1 MPKVAEAE
9 VSSVARYDFRAEP
22 PPNVP
27 VGAGAGSGGGNM
39 DDVLRRLGLLEDDV
53 SVIKTDVAGIAAQI
67 PGLATKADMMAVKA
81 EVAGIA
87 AQLPGMATKADL
99 MATNAVVA
107 GIAAQIPYLSTR
119 AQIGDLK
126 ASIIQWMVGTAIAI
140 AALVL
145 TIDKFVH

>member
-39 DDVLRRLGLLEDDV
+39 DDVLRRLGVLESDV
-53 SVIKTDVAGIAAQI
+53 SVIKTEVAGIAAQI
-67 PGLATKADMMAVKA
+67 PHLSTKAVVDGM
-81 EVAGIA
+81 A
-87 AQLPGMATKADL
+87 AQLPNLATKADL
-99 MATNAVVA
+99 MAVKAEVA